1 MSQSTIR
8 IVAATIAFAVVAIAG
23 IVALNFSGDT
33 AVTTWAYLTLAAL
46 GVAFVVYAAIE
57 YLQTRSFDS
66 ITSQFDTRTLVLMPI
81 AIALNIILG
90 QTVAAAIK
98 LPIYLDSIGTILV
111 GVLAG
116 PLAGAL
122 TGLLSNLLWTFCC
135 PLRFITTT
143 RPRSRSWR
151 SSSACLP
158 ARSPALGWMRPAAD
172 HRHDAPG
179 DRRRRGDCRRRHPGP
194 PGVRRLDRSSAA
206 RSRSFPP
213 ATIRCSRSWP

>member
-8 IVAATIAFAVVAIAG
+8 IIATTIAFAVVAVGG

-57 YLQTRSFDS
+57 YFQTRSFNS
-66 ITSQFDTRTLVLMPI
+66 ITSQFDTRTIVLMPI

-122 TGLLSNLLWTFCC
+122 TGLAVQSALDVAAAAVSQRCC
-135 PLRFITTT
+135 RRVLDR
-143 RPRSRSWR
+143 RSRHR
-151 SSSACLP
+151 P
-158 ARSPALGWMRPAAD
+158 AGRHVLQDRLDAPAAD
-172 HRHDAPG
+172 GRHDAAG
-179 DRRRRGDCRRRHPGP
+179 DRWRRGDLDRRHPGRA
-194 PGVRRLDRSSAA
+194 GIRRLAGDRQRDLVHSIERQSAV
-206 RSRSFPP
+206 R
-213 ATIRCSRSWP
+213 RSWP